1 MPELTA
7 KLRKELGHVRI
18 KVLPLDYVV
27 VHLPADVT
35 AIPGEWYRPATTQFA
50 VFIREPE
57 TVTLVVA
64 RRKWLRMQNLFR
76 KFRISATMRIVT
88 LETDRSR
95 QIGRYLTAVGRILTG
110 AGIGAVPLSSFHSD
124 HILVPRKDL
133 PKAVRMLRQH
143 LAGDDMPAAR
153 RKPALRCSRLTK

>member
-7 KLRKELGHVRI
+7 RLKELSRVRI

-27 VHLPADVT
+27 VHLPVDV
-35 AIPGEWYRPATTQFA
+35 APIPGEWYRPATTQFA
-50 VFIREPE
+50 VFIREPK

-88 LETDRSR
+88 LETGGSR
-95 QIGRYLTAVGRILTG
+95 QAGKHLTAVGRILTE
-110 AGIGAVPLSSFHSD
+110 AGIGAVPLSSFRSN

-143 LAGDDMPAAR
+143 LAGEDMPATR
-153 RKPALRCSRLTK
+153 HKPNPRCS